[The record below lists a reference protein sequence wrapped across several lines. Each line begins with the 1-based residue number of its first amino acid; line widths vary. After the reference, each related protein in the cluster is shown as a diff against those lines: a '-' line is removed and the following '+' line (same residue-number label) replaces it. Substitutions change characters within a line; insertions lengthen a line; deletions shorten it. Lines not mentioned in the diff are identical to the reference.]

1 MSDIL
6 KKLLVVISLTLLI
19 WAWAYMSQEK
29 SLSRPG
35 SLEVAPATDSDL
47 LVTFSFK
54 GSLPQ
59 TKIPL
64 TTLNLKGAP
73 SRLSELLKRYNL
85 PPASQNKERLD
96 FYYDPQEQERAEGT
110 YTLELLEYLQKSS
123 KIQELALTLESC
135 APPRVDV
142 KIEPL
147 VEKKLPIQCLDENGS
162 LIKEA
167 VITPAFA
174 NIYVRKGYNA
184 LATVSLTRQQIE
196 TARQQQPVSVKP
208 YVDMGIKG
216 VIRESA
222 EPVEVILQSE
232 TLRKPRAFQTPKPI
246 GIFMSQEIQNTYKV
260 TILNDEELRKTTTIY
275 ATDEAFRAYESVA
288 YPLYIVIKDSDVID
302 LPEIPP
308 KTVQFNFPSEYIKSG
323 HIRQDETKLP
333 RSATIKIEPLNP
345 VLTP

>member
-6 KKLLVVISLTLLI
+6 KKLLVVVSLTLLI
-19 WAWAYMSQEK
+19 WAWAYMSQEMPDEITGT
-29 SLSRPG
+29 LQ
-35 SLEVAPATDSDL
+35 VADSTDPSL
-47 LVTFSFK
+47 LVTFSLP
-54 GSLPQ
+54 GSRQL

-64 TTLNLKGAP
+64 ASITLKGAP
-73 SRLSELLKRYNL
+73 SKLSELQKRHQ
-85 PPASQNKERLD
+85 SLD
-96 FYYDPQEQERAEGT
+96 FYYDPTEEGHT
-110 YTLELLEYLQKSS
+110 EGVYTLDLLEYLQESN
-123 KIQELALTLESC
+123 KIQELALTLKSC
-135 APPRVDV
+135 TPKQIDV
-142 KIEPL
+142 KIELL
-147 VEKKLPIQCLDENGS
+147 VKKKRPIQCLDENGL
-162 LIKEA
+162 LIPEA

-174 NIYVRKGYNA
+174 NIYVRKGYNES
-184 LATVSLTRQQIE
+184 ATISLTRQQIE

-222 EPVEVILQSE
+222 GPVEVILQSE
-232 TLRKPRAFQTPKPI
+232 TLLKPRAFQTPKPI